1 MTQDGAEAREFS
13 RVPFHIVAGVTSGDT
28 EHKANQVRDISL
40 KGIFL
45 EGVTTLETGT
55 GCTVHLKLEGV
66 EPPIEMA
73 LEGEVSR
80 KDESGSGIHF
90 TRIPLE
96 SFEHLQQIVQLNST
110 DPNKCEDEFKGHLGL
125 NPR

>member
-1 MTQDGAEAREFS
+1 MSQENSEAREFS
-13 RVPFHIVAGVTSGDT
+13 RVPFHIVAGVSSGNS
-28 EHKANQVRDISL
+28 EYKANRVRDISL

-45 EGVTTLETGT
+45 EGVTELAQGTL
-55 GCTVHLKLEGV
+55 CTVQLKLEGV
-66 EPPIEMA
+66 EPPIEMI

-80 KDESGSGIHF
+80 KEDSGCGVHF

-96 SFEHLQQIVQLNST
+96 SFEHLQHIVQLNST
-110 DPNKCEDEFKGHLGL
+110 NPHKSEDEIKSHVGL